1 MKCYALVVDY
11 YCFLLL
17 LFFVFLLYSHCF
29 RLFVLLSCVEN
40 HQRTTLRQTQVL
52 VIPANDDMNDFHV
65 FDQLINAINE
75 ARRSARDYVTDHSL
89 EKLDDRMAQDD
100 DRDWV

>member
-1 MKCYALVVDY
+1 MIIIVLTL
-11 YCFLLL
+11 FL
-17 LFFVFLLYSHCF
+17 FLISFDFILC
-29 RLFVLLSCVEN
+29 CVEN